1 MTVTD
6 VRKDPQTLTM
16 TVAAVF
22 DVPIERAWQLWADP
36 RLLERWWGPPGY
48 PATFIEHDLR
58 AGGRTSYYMTGPE
71 GDRSHG
77 WWRVNLAEPPRRI
90 ELEDGFA
97 NENGEPNPDMPTMRM
112 QVDLSE
118 RSGGGTQM
126 AIVTTF
132 PSEQAMEQLLT
143 MGMDE
148 GMRAALGQIDDLL
161 RADAST

>member
-16 TVAAVF
+16 TVAAEF

-48 PATFIEHDLR
+48 PATFVEHDLS

-77 WWRVNLAEPPRRI
+77 WWRVNVAEPPRHI

-97 NENGEPNPDMPTMRM
+97 KDDGEPNPDMPTMRM

-132 PSEQAMEQLLT
+132 PSEEAMQQLLA